1 MSSIKKGSSKK
12 ITPNLAL
19 VPFSHFLRVFVFRG
33 HSNQDLNGFHFFR
46 HQCRCLRP
54 HQFDLT
60 KRILCM
66 WYVDRMQ
73 SINE

>member
-54 HQFDLT
+54 HQFDL
-60 KRILCM
+60 KKEY
-66 WYVDRMQ
+66 YVCGM
-73 SINE
+73 